1 MIAIWKESSEF
12 VMSHD
17 LLEQYDSIDGILI
30 FGIVIKFT
38 SMLVGD
44 DVVVVEIIVV

>member
-1 MIAIWKESSEF
+1 MIFLSVENRRGRIQ
-12 VMSHD
+12 
-17 LLEQYDSIDGILI
+17 QYDSSDGNLV